1 VNEQAGDKFDIT
13 IIGAG
18 PAGYVGAIRAA
29 QLGARVAVIEQA
41 QVGGTCL
48 NRGCIPSKALIH
60 CAELLDEARGA
71 RRFGITFGEPQ
82 VNYDAVRRHKDRCVK
97 QLVSGVQA
105 LLDRDLITLINGTAR
120 LLSPTEVE
128 VTVAGG
134 EARRI
139 ATRRILIATG
149 SVPMMLPIPG
159 AEGSNIVT
167 SDEAVDFPGP
177 PERLAIV
184 GGGAV
189 GCEFAYI
196 YSRFGTK
203 VTLVEMLPQI
213 VPTEDPDVAEVLAN
227 SLRRSGVE
235 ICTGARVCSIED
247 RDGRKCIDCECSDG
261 SLVQEADM
269 VLCAAGRKANLEG
282 LGLEQVGVE
291 THKPG
296 IKVDERLRTNIEGI
310 WACGDCIR
318 GVGLAHLASHEAIS
332 VMEDCFGE
340 GGHLN
345 YDAVPA
351 CIFTHP
357 EIGSVGI
364 NEKEAAERGMEVT
377 VGKFPFAANGKA
389 AAIGQREGFVKVIA
403 EAGSSKIVGAAVVG
417 PNATGIIAE
426 LTLAVEMG
434 LTLSDVADTIHCHP
448 TLPETIPEAALAGLG
463 RALHLP

>member
-1 VNEQAGDKFDIT
+1 V
-13 IIGAG
+13 
-18 PAGYVGAIRAA
+18 Y
-29 QLGARVAVIEQA
+29 
-41 QVGGTCL
+41 
-48 NRGCIPSKALIH
+48 
-60 CAELLDEARGA
+60 
-71 RRFGITFGEPQ
+71 
-82 VNYDAVRRHKDRCVK
+82 
-97 QLVSGVQA
+97 
-105 LLDRDLITLINGTAR
+105 
-120 LLSPTEVE
+120 
-128 VTVAGG
+128 
-134 EARRI
+134 
-139 ATRRILIATG
+139 
-149 SVPMMLPIPG
+149 
-159 AEGSNIVT
+159 
-167 SDEAVDFPGP
+167 
-177 PERLAIV
+177 
-184 GGGAV
+184 
-189 GCEFAYI
+189 
-196 YSRFGTK
+196 
-203 VTLVEMLPQI
+203 
-213 VPTEDPDVAEVLAN
+213 
-227 SLRRSGVE
+227 
-235 ICTGARVCSIED
+235 
-247 RDGRKCIDCECSDG
+247 
-261 SLVQEADM
+261 
-269 VLCAAGRKANLEG
+269 LCAAGRKANLEG

-357 EIGSVGI
+357 EIGSVG
-364 NEKEAAERGMEVT
+364 AAERGMEVT

-403 EAGSSKIVGAAVVG
+403 EAGSNKIVGAAVVG

-434 LTLSDVADTIHCHP
+434 LTLSDVAETIHCHP